1 MPKSHGILLY
11 MQSHAFASRNTI
23 DDLSI
28 ISKRLPLKYTMRFVQ
43 VGHSHKMNEEAFIRG
58 CILFGIEY
66 EKVDT
71 VSDISGQP
79 DLIWAPGFWIDPT
92 LFPNTKFMFGPQ
104 FFVFPTKDGPLA
116 IYNKES
122 VADRC
127 LYNCLSEWNL
137 CIHSAFLS
145 NPVVPYACLPFGV
158 NTESMKPNPKVQ
170 KKKYIL
176 IYWKLRDSI
185 NMQHVVDILIKNK
198 LLFKVVKYGFYKSDE
213 YHKLLLESKLCIWLG
228 RHESQGFAFQEALSY
243 NVPLLVYDVLDMKEE
258 VNDHNVSVYA
268 SYDRISL
275 PATSAAFWDPICGEK
290 TTNPKDIDPL
300 LKKMMGS
307 LDKYRPREFVERE
320 LSDKVCF
327 KRVLDRFGFS

>member
-1 MPKSHGILLY
+1 M
-11 MQSHAFASRNTI
+11 
-23 DDLSI
+23 

-43 VGHSHKMNEEAFIRG
+43 LGHSHKMNEEAFIRG

-66 EKVDT
+66 EKVDI

-79 DLIWAPGFWIDPT
+79 DLIWAIGFWIDPT
-92 LFPNTKFMFGPQ
+92 LFPTTKFMFGPQ

-137 CIHSAFLS
+137 RIHNAFLS
-145 NPVVPYACLPFGV
+145 KPVVPYACLPFGV
-158 NTESMKPNPKVQ
+158 DTESMKPNPKVQ
-170 KKKYIL
+170 KKEHIL
-176 IYWKLRDSI
+176 IYWKLRDSA
-185 NMQHVVDILIKNK
+185 NMQHVVDVLINNK
-198 LLFKVVKYGFYKSDE
+198 LNFKVVKYGFYKSEE

-228 RHESQGFAFQEALSY
+228 RHESQGFAFQEALSF

-258 VNDHNVSVYA
+258 VNDHNISEYVSYN
-268 SYDRISL
+268 RISL
-275 PATSAAFWDPICGEK
+275 PATAAAFWDPICGEK

-300 LKKMMGS
+300 LKKMMAG

-327 KRVLDRFGFS
+327 KRMLDRFGFYS

>member
-1 MPKSHGILLY
+1 
-11 MQSHAFASRNTI
+11 
-23 DDLSI
+23 
-28 ISKRLPLKYTMRFVQ
+28 
-43 VGHSHKMNEEAFIRG
+43 MNEEAFMRG
-58 CILFGIEY
+58 CIIFGIEY

-71 VSDISGQP
+71 ISDISGQP
-79 DLIWAPGFWIDPT
+79 DLIWATGFWIDPT

-104 FFVFPTKDGPLA
+104 FFLFPTKDGPLA
-116 IYNKES
+116 SYNKSS

-137 CIHSAFLS
+137 RIHKAFLN
-145 NPVVPYACLPFGV
+145 NPIVPYTCLPFGLD
-158 NTESMKPNPKVQ
+158 TESMKPNPKIQ
-170 KKKYIL
+170 KKEHIL
-176 IYWKLRDSI
+176 IYWKLRDSA
-185 NMQHVVDILIKNK
+185 NMQHVVNVLINNN
-198 LLFKVVKYGFYKSDE
+198 LNFKVVKYGFYTTEE

-258 VNDHNVSVYA
+258 VNDDNVSVYA

-275 PATSAAFWDPICGEK
+275 PATAAAFWDPICGEK

-300 LKKMMGS
+300 LKKMMGG

-320 LSDKVCF
+320 LSDKMCF
-327 KRVLDRFGFS
+327 KRMLDRFEFSY

>member
-1 MPKSHGILLY
+1 
-11 MQSHAFASRNTI
+11 
-23 DDLSI
+23 
-28 ISKRLPLKYTMRFVQ
+28 
-43 VGHSHKMNEEAFIRG
+43 MNEEAFIRG

-116 IYNKES
+116 IYKKGS

-158 NTESMKPNPKVQ
+158 DTESMKPNPKVQ
-170 KKKYIL
+170 KKEYIL
-176 IYWKLRDSI
+176 IYWKLRDSA

-290 TTNPKDIDPL
+290 TTNPKDIDPYPN
-300 LKKMMGS
+300 MG
-307 LDKYRPREFVERE
+307 KAG
-320 LSDKVCF
+320 SDK
-327 KRVLDRFGFS
+327 DRRR